1 MTTITRTRTPPQDA
15 RREHLIALLGVQFPP
30 DSDDGMTAQDWQQ
43 AHDAAAERAQRTDDA
58 ALYGTDRP
66 DSLGVGY

>member
-1 MTTITRTRTPPQDA
+1 MTTITRTRTPQQDA
-15 RREHLIALLGVQFPP
+15 RREHLIMLLGVQFPP
-30 DSDDGMTAQDWQQ
+30 DSDDGMTAQDWQK
-43 AHDAAAERAQRTDDA
+43 AHDAA